1 MRADRTSDGEL
12 AQAFILTR
20 DIRKAHDAH
29 DELGRKI
36 IDAEESKILESMD
49 RFRAPCPTH
58 AGDDDNGRLHAF
70 VLLLFGAL
78 RFRCLLSH
86 ISSPYHPEMFL
97 A

>member
-1 MRADRTSDGEL
+1 MRIGPSDGEL

-36 IDAEESKILESMD
+36 IDAEESKILESVD

-70 VLLLFGAL
+70 VLLAL
-78 RFRCLLSH
+78 RC
-86 ISSPYHPEMFL
+86 SSLQMLAQPYI
-97 A
+97 